1 MKDSDN
7 LERFIECIH
16 YIGRMMKRNDRDQTL
31 PYGLTKT
38 QWFILRHLRRKP
50 STIGELATKLEVR
63 PSSMSQM
70 IDRLELAGTVE
81 RQNDP
86 SDARSKIVVLSEEG
100 KKNMDKISSSR
111 IELLSAPFAQL
122 SEEEQVKIVELMEKY
137 KANLSATFDH
147 EASRGDKREKR

>member
-31 PYGLTKT
+31 PYGLTRT
-38 QWFILRHLRRKP
+38 QWFILHHVRRKP
-50 STIGELATKLEVR
+50 RTIGELAGKLEVR

-70 IDRLELAGTVE
+70 IDRLELAGIVE
-81 RQNDP
+81 RQIDP
-86 SDARSKIVVLSEEG
+86 SDARSKRVVLSEKG

-137 KANLSATFDH
+137 RFNLSASFDH
-147 EASRGDKREKR
+147 GANREDKSKKQ